1 MVEHFDIGPLH
12 NFPEKV
18 IERLQNVKKIS
29 WMPER
34 LRTQAYRSSGQR
46 HGYD

>member
-18 IERLQNVKKIS
+18 IERLQNVKKILF
-29 WMPER
+29 R
-34 LRTQAYRSSGQR
+34 
-46 HGYD
+46 